1 MIACFF
7 FSSRTILSHN
17 LTQGTLLTEEGD
29 ISMTKIILFG
39 LKTISR
45 TICFLLRFLIFIF
58 FFKLVFPSIL
68 FLFLFLFHFF
78 VYQNTIDQHSI
89 SISVKNSMIVCK
101 FFAFA
106 EIM

>member
-29 ISMTKIILFG
+29 IFMTKIILFG

-45 TICFLLRFLIFIF
+45 TICFLLRFLIFILF
-58 FFKLVFPSIL
+58 FMVVFIFIFIFVFIS
-68 FLFLFLFHFF
+68 FF
-78 VYQNTIDQHSI
+78 CLSKYH
-89 SISVKNSMIVCK
+89 
-101 FFAFA
+101 
-106 EIM
+106 

>member
-1 MIACFF
+1 
-7 FSSRTILSHN
+7 
-17 LTQGTLLTEEGD
+17 
-29 ISMTKIILFG
+29 MTKIILFG

-45 TICFLLRFLIFIF
+45 TICFLLRFLIFIL
-58 FFKLVFPSIL
+58 FFKLVFLLILFL